1 MTSPFPTTPPASLG
15 GALVGR
21 WRILERVG
29 SGNNGIT
36 YRVCL
41 AESSGEAVYALK
53 MARESRDPRFERE
66 AELLSRLAHPNVP
79 GLVESGVWK
88 APWNREYP
96 YLVMEWV
103 EGVPLYDW
111 AARRGLTSRQALRV
125 LAQVARALEA
135 THALGVHRD
144 VKGDNVLVTPEGR
157 AMLVDFGCCSYRGAR
172 PLTETCVP
180 PGTRLYRSPRCLRF
194 QHRFR
199 DDFEARY
206 DYQPE
211 DDVYALGVTAYF
223 LVTGTYPPPG
233 TDPERREEEGRAIA
247 PRMLP
252 PSELAT
258 VAPELE
264 ALILRML
271 SEEPRARG
279 TAGELAKEL
288 EQAAKQAK
296 PRADE
301 RLVPS
306 CRMLPTERAARPGP
320 TRWHLA
326 RQALRRHRRPLAA
339 AGAVAAGVLAL
350 VFMLPV
356 LPVLDRETQGKQ
368 SVAVEEEEAMEEDAA
383 ADERA
388 VGVADGGVDGVLA
401 AAQARPSY
409 GVPEDVLTTPVPE
422 KPEPGQKKPPCK
434 PSHRAIN
441 GGCWVLLAE
450 KPPCDDSY
458 EHDGKCYLP
467 VIPRGAIQQP
477 TSGEP

>member
-1 MTSPFPTTPPASLG
+1 
-15 GALVGR
+15 
-21 WRILERVG
+21 VG

-41 AESSGEAVYALK
+41 AERPEEGVYALK
-53 MARESRDPRFERE
+53 MARLSRDPRFERE

-79 GLVESGVWK
+79 GLVERGVWK
-88 APWNREYP
+88 APWNKEYP

-103 EGVPLYDW
+103 EGELLYDW

-135 THALGVHRD
+135 IHALGVHRD

-157 AMLVDFGCCSYRGAR
+157 AVLVDFGCCSYEGAR
-172 PLTETCVP
+172 PLTDTPVP
-180 PGTRLYRSPRCLRF
+180 PGTRPYRSPCCLRF

-223 LVTGTYPPPG
+223 LVTRCYPPPG
-233 TDPERREEEGRAIA
+233 TDPERCEEEGREAA

-271 SEEPRARG
+271 SEQPEARG
-279 TAGELAKEL
+279 TGGELALAL
-288 EQAAKQAK
+288 EQAAKQAG

-301 RLVPS
+301 RVVPS
-306 CRMLPTERAARPGP
+306 RSMLPTERAARPGP

-350 VFMLPV
+350 MFMLPV
-356 LPVLDRETQGKQ
+356 LPVLDRETRGEQ
-368 SVAVEEEEAMEEDAA
+368 SVAVEEAMEEDAA

-388 VGVADGGVDGVLA
+388 VGLADGGVDGVLA
-401 AAQARPSY
+401 AAEPQPSY
-409 GVPEDVLTTPVPE
+409 RVPGDELATPVPE
-422 KPEPGQKKPPCK
+422 KPEPGQRKPPCK
-434 PSHRAIN
+434 PSYRAIN
-441 GGCWVLLAE
+441 GGCWIHVTTM
-450 KPPCDDSY
+450 KPPCEDSY

-467 VIPRGAIQQP
+467 VIPRGRSQPP